1 MSGWIK
7 MLRNWRYIAL
17 VVCTMMIVAC
27 TTDTVCRQD
36 MEVAMGVTLHAD
48 SLNEK
53 GHAVKYTRWDSIT
66 VEAIVGRDA
75 KVLVD
80 NGKDVSRLTLPLRP
94 QVDSSAYV
102 ITFHEQTDTLFIEHT
117 RRQYFVS
124 LACGCAIYH
133 TITDAWSTDGRVDS
147 VVIINASVENA
158 VQENI
163 RIYLH
168 E

>member
-1 MSGWIK
+1 

-27 TTDTVCRQD
+27 TTDTTCRQD

-48 SLNEK
+48 SLNDK
-53 GHAVKYTRWDSIT
+53 GLAVKYTKWDSIT
-66 VEAIVGRDA
+66 VETVGSNGIGIV
-75 KVLVD
+75 VD
-80 NGKDVSRLTLPLRP
+80 NKKGLSKLTLPMRP
-94 QVDSSAYV
+94 DTTRTAYI
-102 ITFHEQTDTLFIEHT
+102 ITFHEQTDTLFVEHT
-117 RRQYFVS
+117 QRQYFVS

-133 TITDAWSTDGRVDS
+133 TITNAWSTDWRVDS
-147 VVIINASVENA
+147 VVILNANVENA
-158 VQENI
+158 VQDNL

>member
-1 MSGWIK
+1 

-27 TTDTVCRQD
+27 TTDTTCRQD

-48 SLNEK
+48 SLNDK
-53 GHAVKYTRWDSIT
+53 GLAVKYTKWDSIT
-66 VEAIVGRDA
+66 VETVGSNGIGIV
-75 KVLVD
+75 VD
-80 NGKDVSRLTLPLRP
+80 NKKGLSKLTLPMRP
-94 QVDSSAYV
+94 DTTRTAYI
-102 ITFHEQTDTLFIEHT
+102 ITFHEQTDTLFVEHT
-117 RRQYFVS
+117 QRQYFVS

-133 TITDAWSTDGRVDS
+133 TINNAWSTDWRVDS
-147 VVIINASVENA
+147 VVILNANVENA
-158 VQENI
+158 VQDNL